1 MAHEGG
7 VRRLLEAAGMDCSKA
22 VPSSEPS
29 SDGPGSATQA
39 PPVATTVTIGPD
51 GAEEAGG
58 EGRSL
63 CFPLVLYPEVAARL
77 RKYKRNVLKA
87 DGRGLVPERTLL
99 SVW

>member
-29 SDGPGSATQA
+29 SDGPGPTQA
-39 PPVATTVTIGPD
+39 SPVATTVAIGPD
-51 GAEEAGG
+51 GVEDPGG

-63 CFPLVLYPEVAARL
+63 CFPLALYPEVAARL

-99 SVW
+99 SFR